1 MMNENEPSLVQA
13 EEAEEICWIR
23 EGEDRL
29 ATFDR
34 QTAVPHEDAWKEPTE
49 KTE

>member
-1 MMNENEPSLVQA
+1 MTEREPSLIQV
-13 EEAEEICWIR
+13 EEAEMILWTH

-34 QTAVPHEDAWKEPTE
+34 QTAIPHEDAWKEQPE
-49 KTE
+49 KTG